1 MEKKKKKKITK
12 KDTNGKKKKKN
23 PLNVF
28 DIDKK
33 DLVGKDGKPISR
45 EERIRRDKIK
55 LAKRY
60 EAIKLFDES
69 IKYYKQLGMEDEVKR
84 VSVKK
89 TQLYQAKAH
98 EFEEGGRYA
107 EAAELYD
114 RLNMLDKAQKLRDKA
129 GVKQP
134 QTFDFDD
141 KSEFEDLDSD
151 TRGPQSTKSLRWEMP
166 NVEMDTVGQEELEV
180 ESVDEDTPL
189 ASKPAESADRDVD
202 EQMVASVSPNIEW
215 KPEDEGIKTK
225 SSDKDS
231 QNKAFSICPYC
242 GEELN
247 LPKQPKF
254 CPFCREP
261 FS

>member
-12 KDTNGKKKKKN
+12 KDINGKKKKRN

-69 IKYYKQLGMEDEVKR
+69 IKYYKQLGMEEEVKR
-84 VSVKK
+84 VTVKK

-114 RLNMLDKAQKLRDKA
+114 RWNMLDKAQKLRDKA
-129 GVKQP
+129 GVKP
-134 QTFDFDD
+134 PDVYDFEGKGDSDDFDT
-141 KSEFEDLDSD
+141 EA
-151 TRGPQSTKSLRWEMP
+151 RGPQSTKSLRWEMP
-166 NVEMDTVGQEELEV
+166 NVEMDTVGYEELEL
-180 ESVDEDTPL
+180 ESDDESNSRV
-189 ASKPAESADRDVD
+189 SKSPENIDRDVD
-202 EQMVASVSPNIEW
+202 DQMVASVSPDIDW
-215 KPEDEGIKTK
+215 KPEEDEVKPK
-225 SSDKDS
+225 SRKKS
-231 QNKAFSICPYC
+231 FSICPYC
-242 GEELN
+242 GEELK

-254 CPFCREP
+254 CPYCREP
-261 FS
+261 FE